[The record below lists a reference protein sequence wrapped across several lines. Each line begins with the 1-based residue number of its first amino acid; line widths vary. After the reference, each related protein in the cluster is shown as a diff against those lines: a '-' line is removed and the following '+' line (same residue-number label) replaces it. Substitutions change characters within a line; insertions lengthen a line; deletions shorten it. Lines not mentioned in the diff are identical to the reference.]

1 MDTILLVEDN
11 EQIMEINEWYL
22 TRHGYKTEKAY
33 TVAQAREYL
42 RKASPDLIILDVLL
56 PDGDGLSFCTE
67 IRRTHSIPILFLTG
81 VVTDKDMMAAYRNGG
96 NDYITKL
103 YDLDMLGVRVEAL
116 LTYAKGLRPNGQDHV
131 FGPLRFDIVRS
142 EAFVDGEPLNLSQ
155 KEFRLLCFL
164 AQRHGE
170 TIPKEALFREVWGME
185 TGADGPMLWTAI
197 SRLKKK
203 IAPYVDQF
211 YLDSDHSGYALILPR
226 QKEASQ

>member
-11 EQIMEINEWYL
+11 EQIMEINDWYL
-22 TRHGYKTEKAY
+22 TQRGYKTEKAY

-42 RKASPDLIILDVLL
+42 RQASPVLIILDVLL
-56 PDGDGLSFCTE
+56 PDGDGLSFCAE
-67 IRRTHSIPILFLTG
+67 IRRTHTVPILFLTG
-81 VVTDKDMMAAYRNGG
+81 VVTDKDVMAGYRNGG
-96 NDYITKL
+96 NDYITKP

-116 LTYAKGLRPNGQDHV
+116 LTYAKGLRPKGQDHV

-155 KEFRLLCFL
+155 KEFRLLYSL

-203 IAPYVDQF
+203 IAPYADRF

>member
-22 TRHGYKTEKAY
+22 TRHGYRTQKAY

-42 RKASPDLIILDVLL
+42 RHTCPDLIILDVLL

-67 IRRTHSIPILFLTG
+67 IRRTHIMPILFLTG

-96 NDYITKL
+96 NDYITKP

-116 LTYAKGLRPNGQDHV
+116 LTYAKGLRLNGQDHF
-131 FGPLRFDIVRS
+131 FGPLQFDLIRT
-142 EAFVDGEPLNLSQ
+142 EAFVDGKPLNLSQ
-155 KEFRLLCFL
+155 KEFHLLYYL
-164 AQRHGE
+164 ALNHGE

-203 IAPYVDQF
+203 IAPYADQF

-226 QKEASQ
+226 QKEAAR